1 MSSTV
6 HVQTKYVPPSDPA
19 LPALALQITQLV
31 GSYMIWVGSTEH
43 PADKVEIAPLQGS
56 LLRDWACYRNDDNA
70 AGLNVVFVSPPRVS
84 ARRFKKQIFLSVD
97 VPPSFMTV
105 GEGARLILAVERA
118 VVDGLKE
125 LEDCLSS
132 I

>member
-1 MSSTV
+1 MSTTV

-56 LLRDWACYRNDDNA
+56 LLRDWACA
-70 AGLNVVFVSPPRVS
+70 M
-84 ARRFKKQIFLSVD
+84 
-97 VPPSFMTV
+97 PPSNV
-105 GEGARLILAVERA
+105 RRLAIQMAA
-118 VVDGLKE
+118 FIKI
-125 LEDCLSS
+125 C
-132 I
+132 